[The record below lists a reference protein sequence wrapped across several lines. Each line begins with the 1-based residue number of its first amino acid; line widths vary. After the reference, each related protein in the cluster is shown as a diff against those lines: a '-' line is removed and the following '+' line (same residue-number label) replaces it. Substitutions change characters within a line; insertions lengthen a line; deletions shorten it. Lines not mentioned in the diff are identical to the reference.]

1 MIIILK
7 GRLLGKMSSKIVN
20 GKEMYTLERVAM
32 EFGGCENRSEAR
44 DFIFFIECK
53 DIITKT
59 AFTYKRKSGERAE
72 YVYHPSIWFAE
83 LMDGHF
89 YAKPMIRKG
98 IQSNGTLYFDK
109 FAAMALGRF
118 YRMCKKCKTKKV
130 IDAALYEA
138 IARTALDKFIEK
150 I

>member
-1 MIIILK
+1 M
-7 GRLLGKMSSKIVN
+7 GKMSSKIIN
-20 GKEMYTLERVAM
+20 GKELYTLESVAM
-32 EFGGCENRSEAR
+32 KFGGCKNRSEAR

-53 DIITKT
+53 DLLTKSI
-59 AFTYKRKSGERAE
+59 FTYRRKSGERAE
-72 YVYHPSIWFAE
+72 YVYYPSVWFAE
-83 LMDGHF
+83 LMDGHY
-89 YAKPMIRKG
+89 YAKPMVRKG
-98 IQSNGTLYFDK
+98 VNSNGTLYFDK
-109 FAAMALGRF
+109 FAAMVLGRF